1 MQGLTRLVV
10 GSSPVSW
17 QKASTLV
24 LLPTDY
30 DTEESRLL
38 RVSSKDAGGRSGQTP
53 NPTSAPFCLHR
64 ALFGF
69 EYRGTSGLVYADAI
83 LGRDSTSHI
92 CCRSILHRQS
102 YARLPKRRYKE

>member
-38 RVSSKDAGGRSGQTP
+38 LVSSKGAGGRSGQTP
-53 NPTSAPFCLHR
+53 NPTSAAFCLHR
-64 ALFGF
+64 AVFGF
-69 EYRGTSGLVYADAI
+69 EYRGTSGLVYAYAI
-83 LGRDSTSHI
+83 LGRASPRLI
-92 CCRSILHRQS
+92 CDRSKHQRQ
-102 YARLPKRRYKE
+102 